1 MVQPMGVSAGGD
13 ISTWKYVARYVVGIC
28 IVVAGLAALIGGGW
42 YLRVHSPSGG
52 DDNPPAAS
60 SVHSAASHPHLR
72 RSLSAG
78 GKMFNQIP
86 PVDSNL
92 GAGHELGK
100 KASSHNIIIMSSVGV
115 LLFIIGIWVCIATRK
130 CKSVGAP
137 RRELL
142 VARARPSAP
151 PHPRRPPNEPE
162 EEPPLVTVGSPDTSP
177 PPARQSSLSFGR
189 EPECEPSREA
199 VDLAG
204 QASALA

>member
-1 MVQPMGVSAGGD
+1 
-13 ISTWKYVARYVVGIC
+13 VGIC

-42 YLRVHSPSGG
+42 YLRVHSVRGTPDTDDALPHVCPLQPSGG